1 MEENRS
7 VKFIEKLREEIGGRR
22 GDEGRCREGGDKGEL
37 GGKGYRERKGG
48 LVESKVNEN
57 TMRSLE
63 LCSPPRM
70 KPRR

>member
-7 VKFIEKLREEIGGRR
+7 VKFIEKLREEIGGKR
-22 GDEGRCREGGDKGEL
+22 GGEGRCREGERGEL
-37 GGKGYRERKGG
+37 GGKGYRESKG

-63 LCSPPRM
+63 LCSPSRM